1 MATLIDSFKQDLSI
15 PPGWNYN
22 PSIWKRRQPIVIAA
36 GVGFFIATYMGL
48 YQINVIPVVWE
59 PFFGRGSHEVL
70 TSDISYALP
79 IPDSILG
86 AIVYLIDV
94 VTGSVGGSDRWR
106 TKPWIVFAFGIA
118 IGPLGLTSLVL
129 VILQP
134 VAVGA
139 WCTLCLFTALI
150 SIMMIGPAMDEVL
163 ASLQLMKRA
172 KREGVSLWDVFW
184 GKSTGYKVLV

>member
-1 MATLIDSFKQDLSI
+1 MAYDLST

-22 PSIWKRRQPIVIAA
+22 PSVWKRRMPIVAAASIGFLIAL
-36 GVGFFIATYMGL
+36 YMGL
-48 YQINVIPVVWE
+48 FQVNVIPVVWE
-59 PFFGRGSHEVL
+59 PFFGDGSREVL

-79 IPDSILG
+79 IPDSLLG

-94 VTGSVGGSDRWR
+94 ITGSVGGSDRWR

-118 IGPLGLTSLVL
+118 IGPLGLVSLAL

-134 VAVGA
+134 LAIGA

-172 KREGVSLWDVFW
+172 KMEGVSLWDVLW
-184 GKSTGYKVLV
+184 GKPTGFKVLV

>member
-1 MATLIDSFKQDLSI
+1 MVYDLSV

-22 PSIWKRRQPIVIAA
+22 PSVWRRRLPIVAA
-36 GVGFFIATYMGL
+36 ASLGFFIALYMGL
-48 YQINVIPVVWE
+48 FQIDVIPMVWE
-59 PFFGRGSHEVL
+59 PFFGDGSREVL

-79 IPDSILG
+79 IPDSMLG

-94 VTGSVGGSDRWR
+94 ITGSLGGSDRWR
-106 TKPWIVFAFGIA
+106 TKPWAVFAFGIA
-118 IGPLGLTSLVL
+118 IGPLGLVSLVL

-150 SIMMIGPAMDEVL
+150 SILMIGPAMDEVL

-172 KREGVSLWDVFW
+172 RKEGISTWDALLGRET
-184 GKSTGYKVLV
+184 KYKQLI